1 MNMAIIGAHVLLY
14 STQPDALR
22 ALLREAF
29 GWRHVD
35 AGQGW
40 LIFALPP
47 AEIAVHPA
55 DGSAPHHELSL
66 MCDDIARTIADLRAK
81 GVVVKGEPQDRGW
94 GIAVPLALAGGV
106 DVLLYQ
112 PRHRVAIESRPRART
127 RVPRERRRTK
137 RAAKARR

>member
-1 MNMAIIGAHVLLY
+1 MAITGAHVLLY
-14 STQPDALR
+14 TAQPDALR
-22 ALLREAF
+22 ALLRDAF

-40 LIFALPP
+40 LIFTLPP

-55 DGSAPHHELSL
+55 DGSAPHLELSL

-81 GVVVKGEPQDRGW
+81 GVVVKGEPQDRDW
-94 GIAVPLALAGGV
+94 GIVAPLALAGGV

-127 RVPRERRRTK
+127 RVPRKRGVTK
-137 RAAKARR
+137 RAAKTRR

>member
-1 MNMAIIGAHVLLY
+1 MNMAVIGAHVLLY

-22 ALLREAF
+22 ALLRDAF

-94 GIAVPLALAGGV
+94 GIAVPLALPGGV